1 MFATGHTY
9 IYIYTHI
16 SVKEKKHDRFSS
28 FVSSVRVEFL
38 HFILRMAHQLQGTST
53 VCSAAAEIQEGGIPK
68 HPLESAR
75 CGKVEGRAQ
84 HGTYFLLFRQL

>member
-1 MFATGHTY
+1 MTDFNHLLVQFKL
-9 IYIYTHI
+9 I
-16 SVKEKKHDRFSS
+16 
-28 FVSSVRVEFL
+28 FL